1 MPVEKMDAETV
12 EMYAE
17 DRRARAQEEVFLPL
31 RRLFA
36 RTTVSLLLLLLENLR
51 RFCSIRA
58 SKFELPLLLLLP
70 CRWRR

>member
-1 MPVEKMDAETV
+1 MEKMDAETV

>member
-36 RTTVSLLLLLLENLR
+36 RTTVSLLLLLENLR

-58 SKFELPLLLLLP
+58 SKFELPLLLLP